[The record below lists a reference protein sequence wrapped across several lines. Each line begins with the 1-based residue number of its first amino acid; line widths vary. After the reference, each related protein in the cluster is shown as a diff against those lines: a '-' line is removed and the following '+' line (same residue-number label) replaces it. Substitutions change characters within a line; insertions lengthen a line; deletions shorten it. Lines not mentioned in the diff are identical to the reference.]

1 MNVGEVSV
9 GAGCECGMYI
19 INLHFGCPE
28 VSLLAAPPGNEISTS
43 VSTL

>member
-1 MNVGEVSV
+1 MNVLELGVNV
-9 GAGCECGMYI
+9 LDLGMYI